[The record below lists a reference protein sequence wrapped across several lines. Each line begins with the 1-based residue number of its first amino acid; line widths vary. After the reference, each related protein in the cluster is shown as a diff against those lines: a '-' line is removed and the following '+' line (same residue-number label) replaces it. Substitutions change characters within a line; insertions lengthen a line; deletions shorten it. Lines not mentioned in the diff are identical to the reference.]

1 MERKLVSNTNKR
13 IMSAIVLVSLVAVLI
28 YLGTEPTIGFIL
40 FVGCLAIDEIH
51 CNIFKKKRWN
61 LNYFLSQAIFLVPTI
76 FLNFFDNTMGLFN
89 VMNNAAVLFNI
100 LLLVYLFYIN
110 IEGKFLEH
118 VSNKFPGIGG
128 LMIVLPVTSLT
139 SLFHYEKWQQF
150 LAILL
155 IVNFGMDS
163 GAWFFGKNFG
173 KNKLWKAVSPN
184 KTIEGLIGGMI
195 TSGIVGGACW
205 HFLFGVMSIQLFV
218 FFSFLGLMSQVG
230 DLIQSKIKRQAEV
243 KDSSSLIPG
252 HGGVY
257 DRIDS
262 LIFLAPFYALALK
275 YFYFG

>member
-1 MERKLVSNTNKR
+1 VSNTNKR
-13 IMSAIVLVSLVAVLI
+13 IASALVLSSLVAFLI
-28 YLGTEPTIGFIL
+28 YLGAKPTIGFVIL
-40 FVGCLAIDEIH
+40 VGSLAIDEIY
-51 CNIFKKKRWN
+51 CNIFKRDRWN
-61 LNYFLSQAIFLVPTI
+61 LNYLISQAILLVPTI

-100 LLLVYLFYIN
+100 LLVVYLFYIS
-110 IEGKFLEH
+110 IEGNFLDF
-118 VSNKFPGIGG
+118 VSSKFPAIGG
-128 LMIVLPVTSLT
+128 LMVVLPVTALT
-139 SLFHYEKWQQF
+139 SLFHYGQWREY
-150 LAILL
+150 LAVLL
-155 IVNFGMDS
+155 LVNFGMDT

-173 KNKLWKAVSPN
+173 KHKLWKAVSPN
-184 KTIEGLIGGMI
+184 KTIEGLIGGII
-195 TSGIVGGACW
+195 TSGIVGGVSW
-205 HFLFGVMSIQLFV
+205 HLLFDVMSVQLFV

-275 YFYFG
+275 YFNFG

>member
-1 MERKLVSNTNKR
+1 MSNTAKR
-13 IMSAIVLVSLVAVLI
+13 ITSAIVLVTILSILI
-28 YLGTEPTIGFIL
+28 YLGSAPTIGFVL
-40 FVGCLAIDEIH
+40 LVGVLAIDEIF
-51 CNIFKKKRWN
+51 CNLFKNDRWS
-61 LNYFLSQAIFLVPTI
+61 LNYFISQLIFLGPTVY
-76 FLNFFDNTMGLFN
+76 LNYLDNTVGLFT
-89 VMNNAAVLFNI
+89 VVNNAAVLFNI

-110 IEGKFLEH
+110 IESDFLKKFTGKFPY
-118 VSNKFPGIGG
+118 VAGI
-128 LMIVLPVTSLT
+128 MIVLPVASLT
-139 SLFHYEKWQQF
+139 SLLHYEKWRLF
-150 LAILL
+150 LAVLL
-155 IVNFGMDS
+155 MVNFGMDT

-173 KNKLWKAVSPN
+173 KHKLWKAVSPN

-195 TSGIVGGACW
+195 TSGIIGGASW
-205 HFLFGVMSIQLFV
+205 QFFFGQMSIQLFV

-230 DLIQSKIKRQAEV
+230 DLVQSKIKRQAEV

>member
-1 MERKLVSNTNKR
+1 MSNTNKR
-13 IMSAIVLVSLVAVLI
+13 IASALVLSALVAFLI
-28 YLGTEPTIGFIL
+28 YLGSKPTIGFVIL
-40 FVGCLAIDEIH
+40 VGCLAIDEIY
-51 CNIFKKKRWN
+51 CNIFKRERWN
-61 LNYFLSQAIFLVPTI
+61 LNYFISQAILLIPAI

-100 LLLVYLFYIN
+100 VLVVYLFYVN
-110 IEGKFLEH
+110 IEGNFLEF
-118 VSNKFPGIGG
+118 VSSKFPAIGG
-128 LMIVLPVTSLT
+128 LMIVLPVTALT
-139 SLFHYEKWQQF
+139 SLFHYGDWREF
-150 LAILL
+150 LAVLL
-155 IVNFGMDS
+155 LVNFGMDT

-173 KNKLWKAVSPN
+173 KHKLWKAVSPN
-184 KTIEGLIGGMI
+184 KTIEGLIGGII
-195 TSGIVGGACW
+195 TSGIVGGVSW
-205 HFLFGVMSIQLFV
+205 HLLFDVMSVQLFV

-275 YFYFG
+275 YFNFG

>member
-1 MERKLVSNTNKR
+1 MSNTNKR
-13 IMSAIVLVSLVAVLI
+13 IASAIVLVSLVALLI
-28 YLGTEPTIGFIL
+28 YLGSKPTIGFVI
-40 FVGCLAIDEIH
+40 FVGCLAIDEIY
-51 CNIFKKKRWN
+51 CNIFKKERWN
-61 LNYFLSQAIFLVPTI
+61 LNYFISQAIFLGPTI

-100 LLLVYLFYIN
+100 FLLVYLFYIN
-110 IEGKFLEH
+110 IEGKFLET
-118 VSNKFPGIGG
+118 VSTKFPAIGG
-128 LMIVLPVTSLT
+128 LMIVLPVTALT

-150 LAILL
+150 LAVLL
-155 IVNFGMDS
+155 IVNFGMDT

-173 KNKLWKAVSPN
+173 KHKLWKAVSPN

-195 TSGIVGGACW
+195 TSGIVGGASW
-205 HFLFGVMSIQLFV
+205 HFLFGVMSVQLFV